1 MASPSESLSSS
12 LSPSASPVLLSPARM
27 LEAALIDVEFPDDR
41 KEYFEGTLEDYNIS
55 IPEKYL
61 TPMIETG
68 FIDQFVRLIMKIE
81 KKEKKLIKNSHDAT
95 KREHE
100 EKNEGLIDEPQ
111 NKKQKRNNELD
122 SMETKT
128 IALESLNSN
137 NQQIKSE
144 NEDYISSTSDALD

>member
-68 FIDQFVRLIMKIE
+68 FIDQF
-81 KKEKKLIKNSHDAT
+81 NSHDAT